1 MLVHKYTSKHCA
13 KNSSV
18 TNKEK
23 QAWLSDNKSE
33 LGERVC
39 HGCCCL
45 TWKRKLPASALQS
58 NYVFC

>member
-23 QAWLSDNKSE
+23 QVWLSDNKSE
-33 LGERVC
+33 LERVC
-39 HGCCCL
+39 HGCRCL
-45 TWKRKLPASALQS
+45 TWKRKLPANALQS